1 MGMDYQEER
10 LFRNNRDQCDDMWYD
25 DDFYPDGYREKNGR
39 RHDCGC
45 ENHDRRRGCGCHS
58 SHHHYDDGKRCG
70 EWKSCDRCGRWGHCD
85 CHRHPGHKGVHRVCR
100 ELSKILKEQKHP
112 NKPDCGC
119 HASIRQLT
127 GHRRNLIIPFMLTT
141 RNGRLFVEWGRERHR
156 TYATVFFSVVR
167 VNCRY
172 NEAVLELLKPEPP
185 ITNRR
190 TGRID
195 KRRIRNVEYLVPTGE
210 RVFVDLTPMRDVKRL
225 PKDLVKR

>member
-39 RHDCGC
+39 RYDCGC

-85 CHRHPGHKGVHRVCR
+85 
-100 ELSKILKEQKHP
+100 
-112 NKPDCGC
+112 C

-195 KRRIRNVEYLVPTGE
+195 KRR
-210 RVFVDLTPMRDVKRL
+210 
-225 PKDLVKR
+225 